1 MKIIKSIFANELVR
15 IVPWGR
21 NKNEPISKCRIFLKN
36 GPILIRFLV
45 KIQADYKFFFF
56 TRVFSSIEPVFQK
69 LQAKMYFFTF
79 SKTLKNTYMRSKIQH
94 PKHWHYKFFSYF
106 GFGSKHSIAIFSAI
120 QNVIWSWI
128 DDFRAFWKLPDFPLL
143 ACFFTWFFTVFAC
156 KISTYF
162 HFSFIY
168 IWGNYMKIDENV
180 LFLTVFTV
188 FPHC

>member
-1 MKIIKSIFANELVR
+1 MNQILKMSYIFGKTTDFDN
-15 IVPWGR
+15 
-21 NKNEPISKCRIFLKN
+21 IFGEDPDRLQ
-36 GPILIRFLV
+36 L
-45 KIQADYKFFFF
+45 FFAH
-56 TRVFSSIEPVFQK
+56 VFSSIGLVFKK

-79 SKTLKNTYMRSKIQH
+79 SKTLKNTYMTSKIH
-94 PKHWHYKFFSYF
+94 PPKHWLYEFFSYF
-106 GFGSKHSIAIFSAI
+106 GFGLKQSIAIFSAI

-162 HFSFIY
+162 HFSFTY

-180 LFLTVFTV
+180 LFLTFFTI
-188 FPHC
+188 FPHS